1 MEITITTR
9 PAGSEQRAAS
19 SEQPPE
25 LLTATPSLLTEPW
38 RRPVWT
44 FTGSTEAAVP
54 QNSSLNVLTLLW
66 KITAE
71 PSRLFLYSRPE
82 KSIRD
87 KKEFTTTT
95 CSDSPVGFS
104 CACFLCFNFTV
115 LLCYWAFINCW
126 CRRTHPSFYKC
137 VHPYYWELYCTS
149 NITPLTDTLTIV

>member
-115 LLCYWAFINCW
+115 LLCYWALSIVDADAHILHSINVSIL
-126 CRRTHPSFYKC
+126 TTENYT
-137 VHPYYWELYCTS
+137 VHQ
-149 NITPLTDTLTIV
+149 TLHHLQIL

>member
-19 SEQPPE
+19 SRRSSSQQHRPFWQNRDVG
-25 LLTATPSLLTEPW
+25 LFGPSLE
-38 RRPVWT
+38 
-44 FTGSTEAAVP
+44 AVP

-104 CACFLCFNFTV
+104 CAHFLCFNFTV

>member
-19 SEQPPE
+19 SRRSSSQQHRPFWQNRDVG
-25 LLTATPSLLTEPW
+25 LFGPSLE
-38 RRPVWT
+38 
-44 FTGSTEAAVP
+44 AVP

-126 CRRTHPSFYKC
+126 CRCTHHSFYKC

>member
-9 PAGSEQRAAS
+9 PAGSEQPSSEQRAAS
-19 SEQPPE
+19 SRRSSSQQHRPFWQNRDVG
-25 LLTATPSLLTEPW
+25 LFGPSLE
-38 RRPVWT
+38 
-44 FTGSTEAAVP
+44 AVP

>member
-19 SEQPPE
+19 SRRSSSQQHRPFWQNRDVG
-25 LLTATPSLLTEPW
+25 LFGPSLE
-38 RRPVWT
+38 
-44 FTGSTEAAVP
+44 AVP

>member
-19 SEQPPE
+19 SRRSSSQQHRPFWQNRDVG
-25 LLTATPSLLTEPW
+25 LFGPSLE
-38 RRPVWT
+38 
-44 FTGSTEAAVP
+44 AVP

-126 CRRTHPSFYKC
+126 CRRTHHSFYKC

>member
-19 SEQPPE
+19 SRRSSSQQHRPFWQNRDVG
-25 LLTATPSLLTEPW
+25 LFGPSL
-38 RRPVWT
+38 
-44 FTGSTEAAVP
+44 EALKLLFP
-54 QNSSLNVLTLLW
+54 RIHHLMFSLFCGKSLLNPPDCFY
-66 KITAE
+66 TADPRNQLE
-71 PSRLFLYSRPE
+71 
-82 KSIRD
+82 I

-126 CRRTHPSFYKC
+126 CRRTHHSFYKC